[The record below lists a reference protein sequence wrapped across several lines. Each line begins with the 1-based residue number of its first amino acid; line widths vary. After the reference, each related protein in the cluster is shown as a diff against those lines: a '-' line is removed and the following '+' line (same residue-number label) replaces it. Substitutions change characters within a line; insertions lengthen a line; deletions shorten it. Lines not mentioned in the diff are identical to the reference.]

1 MVDSGHALKP
11 PTTPQDVTTALGGAS
26 AAVLARRVAET
37 HAALAA
43 GGPGLPAP
51 GDVPLLLALGDGGTA
66 PVPDRC
72 LHELFEEQAGR
83 TPDAVAVHCDGV
95 ELTYRDVAERAQEL
109 SRRLPGPLAPG
120 RPVGICLER
129 SADLVAALLAV
140 LTTGGCYVPLD
151 PSLPPGRLRFIAED
165 AGLELVLTSAAS
177 AARLDGIPV
186 RVVLTDG
193 DAQGTDDGH
202 LAGGARDKL
211 RAPGP
216 RDPAYVIYTSGSTGR
231 PKGVV
236 VEHRSAVDVLLRKI
250 ELGGLGPGSR
260 MLGFA
265 SAAFDVSL
273 LEIFGALLSGATLV
287 LATEE
292 DRLDTGRLQTLMV
305 TQRVTAADLPVALLP
320 LLDPEELVDLG
331 FLSTGGEA
339 PPGAQLDRWAAP
351 GRAVWNSYG
360 PTETTVDVTM
370 HRCTAPARE
379 PFPPIGRPMANH
391 RVYVV
396 DPALRLLPPGAPGE
410 LCVAGAGLARGY
422 LGAPALTAER
432 FVEDPWGPP
441 GSRLYRT
448 GDLVRWNAEG
458 RLEFLGRAD
467 GQVKVNGHRIELGEI
482 EAHLARHPDVL
493 QAAVTVRR
501 DAVVQALVGYVVPR
515 EGAAPAPA
523 ALRAH
528 LDRSLPGYMVPHA
541 YVTLDRLPL
550 GPSGKLDRGALPA
563 PGRAARAGGPGR
575 APA

>member
-1 MVDSGHALKP
+1 MSDSGHAP
-11 PTTPQDVTTALGGAS
+11 GSTPAPRDGILAPDEPSIAL
-26 AAVLARRVAET
+26 LAQRVAQT

-43 GGPGLPAP
+43 GRPGLLAP
-51 GDVPLLLALGDGGTA
+51 GDLPLLLALGDGGTA
-66 PVPDRC
+66 PIPDRC
-72 LHELFEEQAGR
+72 LHELFEEQAGH
-83 TPDAVAVHCDGV
+83 TPNAVAVHCDGV
-95 ELTYRDVAERAQEL
+95 ELTYRDLARRAAQL
-109 SRRLPGPLAPG
+109 SRMLPGPLAPG
-120 RPVGICLER
+120 QPVGICLER

-140 LTTGGCYVPLD
+140 LTAGGCYVPLD

-165 AGLELVLTSAAS
+165 AGLKLVLTSAAS
-177 AARLDGIPV
+177 ADRLEGIAV
-186 RVVLTDG
+186 RAVLVDG
-193 DAQGTDDGH
+193 DARGADDGPPV
-202 LAGGARDKL
+202 GGTQDGR
-211 RAPGP
+211 RAPCP
-216 RDPAYVIYTSGSTGR
+216 HDPAYVIYTSGSTGR

-250 ELGGLGPGSR
+250 ALGGLGPGSR

-273 LEIFGALLSGATLV
+273 LEIFGTLLSGATLV

-292 DRLDTGRLQTLMV
+292 DRLDMGRLQALMV

-320 LLDPEELVDLG
+320 LLDPEEFVGLG

-370 HRCTAPARE
+370 YRCTAPAGE
-379 PFPPIGRPMANH
+379 MSPPIGRPMPNH
-391 RVYVV
+391 RVYVT
-396 DPALRLLPPGAPGE
+396 DPALRLLPPGAAGE

-432 FVEDPWGPP
+432 FVDDPWGPP

-448 GDLVRWNAEG
+448 GDLVRWNADG
-458 RLEFLGRAD
+458 QLEFLGRAD
-467 GQVKVNGHRIELGEI
+467 GQVKVHGHRIELGEI
-482 EAHLARHPDVL
+482 EAHLTRHPDVR

-501 DAVVQALVGYVVPR
+501 DSAVPTLVGYVVPR
-515 EGAAPAPA
+515 NGADPAPA
-523 ALRAH
+523 ELRAH
-528 LDRSLPGYMVPHA
+528 LGRSLPGYMVPHA

-550 GPSGKLDRGALPA
+550 GPSGKLDRRALPA
-563 PGRAARAGGPGR
+563 PGRAARTGGPVR
-575 APA
+575 TE